1 MLISFPTLDRV
12 ALHPMPQPAPGQ
24 WRAPLRQVRAYWAA
38 LCHDGLP
45 PFRAQIDPRGIDT
58 ALGGA
63 FIAERVAP
71 GVGRLRIAGML
82 LSDLA
87 GCDPRGLPLSVLFEP
102 QARRA
107 MAGILD
113 QVFDDRAQLDLTLAA
128 ERHIG
133 RSGLEAQL
141 VLLPLRRQ
149 PGTPALMLGCIA
161 VSGDPG
167 RRERRFHITGSTA
180 TAMPAPPP
188 ARADLRHLEPRW
200 TVQTELAEIG
210 RDFDSPVEKQPAP
223 QLRLVTP
230 RD

>member
-1 MLISFPTLDRV
+1 MLISFPTLDR
-12 ALHPMPQPAPGQ
+12 AARHPMAQPAPGQ
-24 WRAPLRQVRAYWAA
+24 WMAPLRQVRAYWAA

-63 FIAERVAP
+63 FIAERVAL

-102 QARRA
+102 QARRV

-141 VLLPLRRQ
+141 VLLPLRSQ
-149 PGTPALMLGCIA
+149 PGTPALMLGCIV

-167 RRERRFHITGSTA
+167 RRARRFHVTGSTA

-188 ARADLRHLEPRW
+188 ARTALRQSESHW
-200 TVQTELAEIG
+200 TVQAELAETSGNLGGIA
-210 RDFDSPVEKQPAP
+210 EKQAAP